1 MDLWESII
9 LGIVQGL
16 TEFLPVSSSGHIVLG
31 EAILGAHSEESLA
44 FTVLVHFATVLST
57 LIIFR
62 QFIAETIRE
71 LFVPRWNE
79 AKDFALWVVIS
90 MLPVLVIG
98 LFFKEEV
105 EALFEG
111 RLALVGGALL
121 FTGTLL
127 LVTLWAPKQAGTI
140 TPMKAFLIG
149 IAQAV
154 AVIPGVSRSGST
166 IATGLL
172 LGVDKGLMAR
182 FSFLMVIPPI
192 LGAMLMDTKD
202 MVEQSQA
209 GTLDIAITPLL
220 GGFLAAFV
228 TGLLACTWMIRI
240 VQQGKLQ
247 YFAYYCFAVG
257 AAAIGYTVMT

>member
-1 MDLWESII
+1 MSIWESII
-9 LGIVQGL
+9 LGVIQGL

-31 EAILGAHSEESLA
+31 EAILRAHSEESLA
-44 FTVLVHFATVLST
+44 FTVVVHFATVLST
-57 LIIFR
+57 IIIFR
-62 QFIAETIRE
+62 QFIADTFKG
-71 LFVPRWNE
+71 LLVPRWNE

-90 MLPVLVIG
+90 MLPVLVVG

-111 RLALVGGALL
+111 RIALVGTALL
-121 FTGTLL
+121 FTGALL
-127 LVTLWAPKQAGTI
+127 LVTLWAPKKTGGV
-140 TPMKAFLIG
+140 TPLKSLIIG
-149 IAQAV
+149 IAQAI

-172 LGVDKGLMAR
+172 LGVDKSLMAR

-192 LGAMLMDTKD
+192 IGAMLMDTKD
-202 MVEQSQA
+202 MIEKSQA
-209 GTLDIAITPLL
+209 GTLDINFLPLVA
-220 GGFLAAFV
+220 GFLAAFI
-228 TGLLACTWMIRI
+228 TGLLACRWMIRI

-257 AAAIGYTVMT
+257 AIAIGYALFA